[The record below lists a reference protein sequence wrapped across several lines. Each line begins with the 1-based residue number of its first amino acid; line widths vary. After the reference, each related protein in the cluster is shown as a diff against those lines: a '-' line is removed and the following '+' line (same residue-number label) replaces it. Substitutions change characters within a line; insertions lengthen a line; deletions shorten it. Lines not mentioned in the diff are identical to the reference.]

1 VPVSSTLCSCGAK
14 RVTVEDLAIRTF
26 TRREI
31 HITHALDG
39 LDEANRI
46 GDLSNILKTIATGG
60 ADTRRRLYT
69 TSTMETKPYQARLW
83 MTMNTGDPREETVAS
98 RMLIFDAA
106 KPEGKA
112 PYRATHHLEWS
123 AEKRNALWTELV
135 GRLAIAMQTL
145 KIAEKRGKADA
156 KVTHRMSDFFVFL
169 TALAEGEASPN
180 DAPGYALP
188 ELVRVAMEATESR
201 QQTAVSDALEIVDVL
216 ARAPC
221 SLNGKR
227 MNAKEWGVALE
238 QFAGEHDGVRRSLRK
253 KNWVAWQF
261 KANER
266 LLEERF
272 GMTKQIDSHR
282 KLTFFS
288 FSKLSG
294 NPAYFEDPEG

>member
-1 VPVSSTLCSCGAK
+1 
-14 RVTVEDLAIRTF
+14 VTVRCRRHMHCSLLPNGVTVGDLASRTF
-26 TRREI
+26 IRREI
-31 HITHALDG
+31 HITYALDG

-188 ELVRVAMEATESR
+188 ELVRVAMEATESADRRIGCARNCRCAGAGTLLPEWKEDER
-201 QQTAVSDALEIVDVL
+201 QRMGGRVGAIRRGARWGSALAAQKELGRMAVQGE
-216 ARAPC
+216 RAAT
-221 SLNGKR
+221 GR
-227 MNAKEWGVALE
+227 T
-238 QFAGEHDGVRRSLRK
+238 VRDDE
-253 KNWVAWQF
+253 A
-261 KANER
+261 
-266 LLEERF
+266 
-272 GMTKQIDSHR
+272 D
-282 KLTFFS
+282 
-288 FSKLSG
+288 
-294 NPAYFEDPEG
+294 